1 MGHDGATAGT
11 LDNPTGPIVDL
22 ADALTG
28 VDAVIG
34 DHTNFQV
41 VSTRPNGVL
50 VVENLSKGVRF
61 TRVRLLVDTRT
72 KEVVYKTA
80 DFHKPWNIG
89 VTPDPAIQARIN
101 ALTEELKPI
110 LGTVIG
116 ASTVEVLRSDAAR
129 VDGRLCESKVG
140 DAVTDAMRTTFE
152 TDFAITNSGGLR
164 AQLTCPPAGGGD
176 GLCGASPRRRGDH
189 VDRCWQCSRSGT
201 PSSRSTSTAPS

>member
-1 MGHDGATAGT
+1 MNRLSAQGIGPIVVMGHDGATAGT

-22 ADALTG
+22 ADSLVG

-61 TRVRLLVDTRT
+61 TRVRLIVNTKT

-89 VTPDPAIQARIN
+89 VTPDPAIQARID
-101 ALTEELKPI
+101 ALN
-110 LGTVIG
+110 
-116 ASTVEVLRSDAAR
+116 
-129 VDGRLCESKVG
+129 ES
-140 DAVTDAMRTTFE
+140 
-152 TDFAITNSGGLR
+152 
-164 AQLTCPPAGGGD
+164 
-176 GLCGASPRRRGDH
+176 
-189 VDRCWQCSRSGT
+189 
-201 PSSRSTSTAPS
+201 